1 MFAPFPALRRVR
13 TVWLASVLALS
24 FGGTTRAAEPL
35 EPLLVANQKSALKV
49 LLEVS
54 GELKDVPYEIKFSE
68 FPSAS
73 PLGEALNAGAVD
85 VGALGDAP
93 YVFALGA
100 GASLK
105 VISITHVSG
114 RYTTA
119 LIVRDDSPI
128 QSVAD
133 LKGKRIV
140 TGRGSI
146 GHYLAI
152 RALPTRPIRKLRAKR
167 PESATPEHTS

>member
-1 MFAPFPALRRVR
+1 MPTFYLHLSRTKRLLLR
-13 TVWLASVLALS
+13 TLFFLAFSQYSL
-24 FGGTTRAAEPL
+24 AAEPL
-35 EPLLVANQKSALKV
+35 QPLLVANQKSALKV
-49 LLEVS
+49 LLDVS

-105 VISITHVSG
+105 VISITHVNG

-119 LIVRDDSPI
+119 LIVRD
-128 QSVAD
+128 
-133 LKGKRIV
+133 
-140 TGRGSI
+140 
-146 GHYLAI
+146 
-152 RALPTRPIRKLRAKR
+152 
-167 PESATPEHTS
+167 E

>member
-1 MFAPFPALRRVR
+1 MPALYSNLSR
-13 TVWLASVLALS
+13 TKRLLLGTLFFLS
-24 FGGTTRAAEPL
+24 LGQYSLAAEPL
-35 EPLLVANQKSALKV
+35 QPLLVANQKSAMKV
-49 LLEVS
+49 LLDVS

-105 VISITHVSG
+105 VISITHVNG
-114 RYTTA
+114 R
-119 LIVRDDSPI
+119 
-128 QSVAD
+128 
-133 LKGKRIV
+133 
-140 TGRGSI
+140 
-146 GHYLAI
+146 
-152 RALPTRPIRKLRAKR
+152 
-167 PESATPEHTS
+167 